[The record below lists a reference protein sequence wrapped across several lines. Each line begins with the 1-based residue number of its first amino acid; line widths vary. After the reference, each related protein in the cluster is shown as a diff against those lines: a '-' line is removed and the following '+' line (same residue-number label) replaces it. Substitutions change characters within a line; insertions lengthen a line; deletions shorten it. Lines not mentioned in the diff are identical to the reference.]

1 VILNTTSSAVTTFN
15 QLAQRDALQAGL
27 SASTSTT
34 SQSESSSTETQ
45 STTSQS
51 QASTEL
57 TPEQMRQIASLQ
69 RIDALVRQHE
79 QMHVAAGG
87 SVITSGPNYSYAY
100 GPDGKQYAV
109 SGEVG
114 IDTSPGS
121 KPQEN
126 IDKGRMIQRAALAP
140 PDPSPQDLQAAAVG
154 GQLEAQGH
162 TDLVAE
168 LAAEREAEATARRT
182 QAVQPEEVVT
192 RSSADAST
200 DTNESTAVAA
210 AEVES
215 KDFSQSFLSR
225 VYATGQSASNAS
237 SVNLFA

>member
-27 SASTSTT
+27 SASASTT
-34 SQSESSSTETQ
+34 SQSGSSSTETQ

-51 QASTEL
+51 QTSTEL
-57 TPEQMRQIASLQ
+57 TPEQKRQIASLQ

-79 QMHVAAGG
+79 QMHIAAGG

-140 PDPSPQDLQAAAVG
+140 PDPSPQDLQVAAVG

-162 TDLVAE
+162 SDLVAE
-168 LAAEREAEATARRT
+168 LAAEREATTTAPRT
-182 QAVQPEEVVT
+182 QTVSPEVAGN
-192 RSSADAST
+192 RSSADVPT
-200 DTNESTAVAA
+200 DANESTEVAA
-210 AEVES
+210 AGVQS
-215 KDFSQSFLSR
+215 KDFSQSLLSR
-225 VYATGQSASNAS
+225 VYAAGQGTSSAP